1 MPDSRPHH
9 FFKDLAAFLLIVH
22 AWHRIRRDGK
32 CANLVCLKQNSIIS
46 LSDDLH
52 APLMT
57 SGGLNTQNDKQNKE
71 DKHCQLSNMA
81 QL

>member
-1 MPDSRPHH
+1 MYMSALKLPQE
-9 FFKDLAAFLLIVH
+9 L